1 MDKQRNINKK
11 EIKKTMGLAASQ
23 ARFLGLTARKAS
35 CEFQTTQLAQQKMQI
50 SQQLSEASFEYA
62 NSMNATKLVW
72 DNDSLENVYG
82 MTYSLLMM
90 PSDANDY
97 NPYLITSKTGAI
109 VLNSRYA
116 AAAQAAGISMGGGT
130 GSQESRDKFISA
142 LADQGLVTKETAKA
156 ISVKDYELKD
166 NEYKVS
172 ETDDKSG
179 VNWNQV
185 AGLGGMPINKNSVN
199 VMTLADMITL
209 DRIGGRT
216 IDWLSVLN
224 PQVNDTSGYYSK
236 YSYNMKLSTFDA
248 AISNIKNSYASNNTV
263 VEIPSNISIDSHG
276 TIIRGTSSDTTSSG
290 VTQYKKETKYYY
302 NDIANVY
309 ELAVKND
316 MASYENYK
324 NAKEKYD
331 SSANNE
337 GSNPYEEEYIKAKKD
352 WENSTTYKLFG
363 QYLDITEAPTYNA
376 VQYLPNQYTYETEYQ
391 TEVNEA
397 GETVEILDA
406 EGNKIPTG
414 NVIKKPVLNPN
425 YYIKEDARTTVEKS
439 AAQAEL
445 ERQKSANALHWAMFE
460 KFKYQIDSN
469 SKVISWD
476 SPVTINGVSVPGPKL
491 SDYFKTSDE
500 SYSGKLALVRNGSF
514 DTNQGSIKDLTL
526 GDLLSNDIA
535 IYAYDCSDAAGKMSK
550 WGEAILDQVAS
561 IFGLGSL
568 GIGLNVDDA
577 SSEALAYAYNMV
589 KRHVLKSGNAE
600 SNGNQYDINNP
611 RLNSAYINATKYNR
625 IGLSEDKN
633 HVALDLTNMVSA
645 FLTYYDQKLRGS
657 DSVNDGY
664 NVGRGIDLNESSKT
678 YFVTD
683 NPYYSYVLEGSQS
696 ITTEQRYADF
706 YDELYNNICQY
717 GWRKDDSVDHTD
729 YLESAIK
736 DGRYSMMAL
745 NNDGY
750 YYQTR
755 YNHTGYLKEV
765 QDDDA
770 ITRAEAK
777 YLQIKSDLA
786 VKEDYIDIKNKNM
799 DAEIAELNAEIES
812 VKQLISKGIEKTF
825 QMYSQ

>member
-1 MDKQRNINKK
+1 
-11 EIKKTMGLAASQ
+11 MGLAASQ

-109 VLNSRYA
+109 VLNSKYA

-130 GSQESRDKFISA
+130 GSQASRDKFISA
-142 LADQGLVTKETAKA
+142 LADQGLVTKETAKK
-156 ISVKDYELKD
+156 ISVTDYELTD
-166 NEYKVS
+166 KVYEVS
-172 ETDDKSG
+172 ATDDKSG

-209 DRIGGRT
+209 NRIGGRT
-216 IDWLSVLN
+216 IDWLSVVN
-224 PQVNDTSGYYSK
+224 PQVSETSGFYSK
-236 YSYNMKLSTFDA
+236 YAYNLKLSALDN
-248 AISNIKNSYASNNTV
+248 AIATVKNSYTSNNTV
-263 VEIPSNISIDSHG
+263 VEMPANVENIDS
-276 TIIRGTSSDTTSSG
+276 SG
-290 VTQYKKETKYYY
+290 ARVINGSTYSKGVQYFY
-302 NDIANVY
+302 NDVTNVY
-309 ELAVKND
+309 EVAVKED
-316 MASYENYK
+316 MATYETYK
-324 NAKEKYD
+324 NAKANYD
-331 SSANNE
+331 SKANSESTN
-337 GSNPYEEEYIKAKKD
+337 NPYQEEYDAAKKA

-363 QYLDITEAPTYNA
+363 QYLDIIEAPTYTELK
-376 VQYLPNQYTYETEYQ
+376 YLPNQYTYKTEYK

-397 GETVEILDA
+397 GETVDVLD
-406 EGNKIPTG
+406 ENGNKIPTG
-414 NVIKKPVLNPN
+414 KVLKIPVENPD
-425 YYIKEDARTTVEKS
+425 YGKEGARTTVEKS
-439 AAQAEL
+439 AAQAAMDNN
-445 ERQKSANALHWAMFE
+445 KSAYALHWAMFE
-460 KFKYQIDSN
+460 KFKYQTDSN

-476 SPVTINGVSVPGPKL
+476 SPVTINGEIIQGPKL

-500 SYSGKLALVRNGSF
+500 EYGGKIALIKNGSF
-514 DTNQGSIKDLTL
+514 ANNQGTIKDLTL
-526 GDLLSNDIA
+526 GDILSDDIA
-535 IYAYDCSDAAGKMSK
+535 ILTWKENGAAEQVSK
-550 WGEAILDQVAS
+550 WGEAILDQIAS

-568 GIGLNVDDA
+568 GVGLNVDNA
-577 SSEALAYAYNMV
+577 SNEALTYAYNMV
-589 KRHVLKSGNAE
+589 KRHVLRTGNAE
-600 SNGNQYDINNP
+600 SNGNQYDTANP

-625 IGLSEDKN
+625 IGLTEDKK
-633 HVALDLTNMVSA
+633 HASLDLTNMVSA
-645 FLTYYDQKLRGS
+645 FLTYYDQKLRGA

-683 NPYYSYVLEGSQS
+683 NPNYSYILEGSQS
-696 ITTEQRYADF
+696 ITTEQKYADF
-706 YDELYNNICQY
+706 YDELYNNLCQY

-777 YLQIKSDLA
+777 YLQIKADLT
-786 VKEDYIDIKNKNM
+786 VKEDYIDIKTKNM
-799 DAEIAELNAEIES
+799 DAEIAELNAEIDS